1 MKSREN
7 IDRNM
12 ETQIDK
18 IKKMESNKQ
27 VTDVLLLEAAIV
39 AREKATEVREVAK
52 RGKTTLK
59 RAMEVVEV
67 ALPPFLTVC
76 DKSYEQNDLSE
87 DIDTEVNRAN

>member
-12 ETQIDK
+12 ETNIER
-18 IKKMESNKQ
+18 IKAMEANEQ
-27 VTDVLLLEAAIV
+27 LTDLQLRKACEV
-39 AREKATEVREVAK
+39 ACEKTSQVREVAK
-52 RGKTTLK
+52 QGKTTLK

-76 DKSYEQNDLSE
+76 DKSYEKNDLSE
-87 DIDTEVNRAN
+87 DIDIEVC